1 MPHRVRGHFLRS
13 VSFSA
18 ILHMGIFA
26 VTFLVL
32 LWLSMM
38 DEWRRERRSSF
49 VATLEEPLLD
59 QPPPEEEPPPE
70 VEEDPPE
77 EEPELVEQPEI
88 IEPIPDDPDP
98 EPLDWLP
105 PVDPFAELP
114 PDLVIRPRPEPKP
127 EPPPPPPP
135 VVPKPE
141 PQPPDPVPVEDT
153 PPELVAVPV
162 ALEHPLPVYPRKAE
176 RLGWQGTV
184 RLRIRVNAAGVV
196 LSVEVAESS
205 GHEILDEAAVQ
216 SFRKWVFCERQ
227 PGDPEI
233 RTFAKPFTFQ
243 ID

>member
-1 MPHRVRGHFLRS
+1 
-13 VSFSA
+13 
-18 ILHMGIFA
+18 MGIFA

-38 DEWRRERRSSF
+38 EEWRRERRSSF

-70 VEEDPPE
+70 VEEDLPE

-98 EPLDWLP
+98 DPLDWLP
-105 PVDPFAELP
+105 PVDIFAELP
-114 PDLVIRPRPEPKP
+114 PDVVIRPRPEPKP
-127 EPPPPPPP
+127 KPPPPPPPVVPKPKPPPPPPP

-141 PQPPDPVPVEDT
+141 PQPPDPVPVEEP
-153 PPELVAVPV
+153 PPELVPVPV
-162 ALEHPLPVYPRKAE
+162 ALVHPLPVYPRKAE
-176 RLGWQGTV
+176 RLRWQGTV
-184 RLRIRVNAAGVV
+184 RLRIKVDAGGKV
-196 LSVEVAESS
+196 LSVEVVESS
-205 GHEILDEAAVQ
+205 GYEILDEAAVE

-233 RTFAKPFTFQ
+233 RTFVKPFTFKA
-243 ID
+243 D